1 MRKNGSEERPDYL
14 RKIKGRF
21 LRILNVK
28 GLTLICFDNI

>member
-1 MRKNGSEERPDYL
+1 MRKNGSEEGRAYL

-28 GLTLICFDNI
+28 CNINIF